1 MSDRTTLIQLNFFSV
16 FLLPAIMTFLTK
28 SILEERPK
36 ENCEH
41 QMERKIQF
49 CLSDSSKEP
58 KKLHDNDVIS
68 LSSNQQR
75 LADSGA
81 NLDQLGLDPKQK
93 DELRRYCIRDSYFKI
108 KMLPQCQ

>member
-1 MSDRTTLIQLNFFSV
+1 MSDRATLIQLNFFSV
-16 FLLPAIMTFLTK
+16 FLLPVVMAFLIK
-28 SILEERPK
+28 SIFEEKPE

-58 KKLHDNDVIS
+58 KKLHDNYVIS
-68 LSSNQQR
+68 LTSNQQR

-93 DELRRYCIRDSYFKI
+93 DELREYCIRDSYFKV
-108 KMLPQCQ
+108 KTLFQCR